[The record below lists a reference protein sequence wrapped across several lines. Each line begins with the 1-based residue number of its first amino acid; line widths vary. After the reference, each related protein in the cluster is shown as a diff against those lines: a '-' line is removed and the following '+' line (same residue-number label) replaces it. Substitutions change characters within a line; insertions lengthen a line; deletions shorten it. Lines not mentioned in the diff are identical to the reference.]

1 MLFSSGMLS
10 LGLVG
15 GVSGLVHCTGATC
28 PAAGLTASVPTA
40 FGFTIGGLGGLAATS
55 GSALFPTFALAGL
68 TVGTVLGFPVSA
80 IFTFTEAPLFGAG
93 LSRHYIGVPAAF
105 SATRSCL
112 VTAKHAQRILSADC
126 ARQSYFASGLGRIWN
141 FTALL
146 VWPLPP
152 S

>member
-93 LSRHYIGVPAAF
+93 LSRHYIARISDLAVVPYGQDK
-105 SATRSCL
+105 SARRDFRGSDARNPPRR
-112 VTAKHAQRILSADC
+112 VTPC
-126 ARQSYFASGLGRIWN
+126 G
-141 FTALL
+141 
-146 VWPLPP
+146 
-152 S
+152 